1 MNPFNNFYN
10 LTATELSSA
19 VIVFN
24 IFLSFLLQLVIIFI
38 YKKIQRGLS
47 YSPSFIFTML
57 LIGVLGTVVMM
68 VVQHN
73 LVGAFALLGAF
84 SLIRF
89 RTILKETRDI
99 AFVFFSLAIGVAVGT
114 SNYPIALIATAM
126 LSVIIL
132 LAHRFN
138 IGTIDSGLGLIL
150 TFNAHDEVDIKD
162 IKAAI
167 LGQARSLELLQTRSY
182 GVDLTTYVFSVR
194 LNADTDGAAIVKLLK
209 NKDGIKDIELITGEH
224 TVEY

>member
-1 MNPFNNFYN
+1 MNPLNNFYN
-10 LTATELSSA
+10 LTATELSAA

-24 IFLSFLLQLVIIFI
+24 IGVSFLLQLVIIFV

-57 LIGVLGTVVMM
+57 VIGILGTVVMM
-68 VVQHN
+68 VVHHN

-99 AFVFFSLAIGVAVGT
+99 AFVFFALAIGVAVGT

-150 TFNAHDEVDIKD
+150 TFNAHDEIDIKD
-162 IKAAI
+162 IKAAV
-167 LGQARSLELLQTRSY
+167 LRQARSLELLQTRSY

-194 LNADTDGAAIVKLLK
+194 LNADTDGAAIVKILK
-209 NKDGIKDIELITGEH
+209 NKEGIKDVELITGEH